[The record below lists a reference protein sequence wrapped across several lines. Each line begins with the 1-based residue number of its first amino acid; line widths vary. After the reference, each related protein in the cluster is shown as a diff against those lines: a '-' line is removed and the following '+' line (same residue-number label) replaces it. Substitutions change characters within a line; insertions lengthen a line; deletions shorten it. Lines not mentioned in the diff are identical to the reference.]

1 MTTQVIAGDDTA
13 SLNGQWTA
21 TNKGWKLTD
30 FE

>member
-13 SLNGQWTA
+13 SLTGQWASTG
-21 TNKGWKLTD
+21 KGWKLTD